1 MNDTIPNS
9 IAPVPQPSVAPT
21 TTLQQDK
28 TLTGQRYVNL
38 IWEFTQAA
46 IALTITVGIVWVSV
60 HNGLM
65 YAAGT
70 ANMNDMPVVPATLS
84 NAFFL
89 IVGFYFSRTNHQA
102 IGGVGQKANTNQEY
116 EGR

>member
-9 IAPVPQPSVAPT
+9 INPVPQPSVAPN

-28 TLTGQRYVNL
+28 TLAGQRNVNI
-38 IWEFTQAA
+38 IWEFTQAIIA
-46 IALTITVGIVWVSV
+46 IVITVGVVVVSV
-60 HNGLM
+60 HNGLTNK
-65 YAAGT
+65 G
-70 ANMNDMPVVPATLS
+70 DIISEFPATLS

-102 IGGVGQKANTNQEY
+102 IGGIGPKANVNQEY